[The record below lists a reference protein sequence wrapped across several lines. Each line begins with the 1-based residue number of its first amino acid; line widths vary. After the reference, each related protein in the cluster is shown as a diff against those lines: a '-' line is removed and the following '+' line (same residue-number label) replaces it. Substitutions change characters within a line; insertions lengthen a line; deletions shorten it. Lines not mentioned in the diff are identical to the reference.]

1 MVAGDLKG
9 EEAIVIM
16 VTPMVDI
23 AKGLVGE
30 CSANGQ
36 FIVGAEGAFGKA
48 CVAVEALTAGT
59 DGLACIWGRVEVA
72 ATAAAIYA
80 GQAVMYGATGEVA
93 IDDEPDTR
101 PERIGTA
108 MEDFESEGNGTI
120 WLGLVG

>member
-1 MVAGDLKG
+1 MAAGDLKG

-16 VTPMVDI
+16 ITPMVN
-23 AKGLVGE
+23 ATKGQVME

-36 FIVGAEGAFGKA
+36 FIIGTTGAFGKA
-48 CVAVEALTAGT
+48 VVATQAMVAGT
-59 DGLACIWGRVEVA
+59 DNLACIWGRVEVA

-80 GQAVMYGATGEVA
+80 GQAVMYGAAGEVA

-101 PERIGTA
+101 PERVGTA
-108 MEDFESEGNGTI
+108 MEDFESNGNGTI